1 MTGLSY
7 AAFEVRHSLKAQE
20 VVYKGVHRFS
30 LFLWKHRSS
39 ETHTVC
45 LAQWL
50 LSAGLGP
57 SCCWAERGCT
67 SALLVAAQSRLQIC
81 LWLTG
86 ALQLC
91 TTACWFGCNIFPL
104 IFSIWPTMIYKDR
117 HKPGF
122 EL

>member
-20 VVYKGVHRFS
+20 VVYKGAHRFS

-57 SCCWAERGCT
+57 SRCWAERGCT
-67 SALLVAAQSRLQIC
+67 RALLVAVQSRLQIC
-81 LWLTG
+81 LWL
-86 ALQLC
+86 
-91 TTACWFGCNIFPL
+91 
-104 IFSIWPTMIYKDR
+104 
-117 HKPGF
+117 
-122 EL
+122 